1 MEQEINKDIPQ
12 DHSEIDDHKHRLEKM
27 RKLLLE
33 EEFSEI
39 QNQFENSLK
48 FERETMIQNLAEKDL
63 QSEESYREFS
73 NLISTLSM
81 RIDVME
87 TEIKYLKQNKIDI
100 QELANVL
107 SDLSLQLSN
116 ISKTDKD

>member
-12 DHSEIDDHKHRLEKM
+12 DHSEIDDRKHRLEKM

-48 FERETMIQNLAEKDL
+48 FERETMIQNLAEKDF
-63 QSEESYREFS
+63 QSEENYREFS

-87 TEIKYLKQNKIDI
+87 AEIKYLRQNKIDI

-107 SDLSLQLSN
+107 SDLSLQLTN

>member
-87 TEIKYLKQNKIDI
+87 TKIKYLKQNKIDI